1 MTRKELQN
9 FNFREFARETG
20 HSIEYV
26 KEGVRRGEIVA
37 EPYRLLGIE
46 HGQQKY
52 AYEIPGSEI
61 ARHMAPGIGVD
72 AIQNPAIRNDEIR
85 RQAAAKAARIRQ
97 DEIDAGTDANLVASR
112 ADERAARELTIR
124 AFKGGLAKDMP
135 EPSTQGFSTA
145 KPDF

>member
-1 MTRKELQN
+1 MTRKESQY
-9 FNFREFARETG
+9 FSIREFARETR
-20 HSIEYV
+20 HSVEYV
-26 KEGVRRGEIVA
+26 KDGIRSGDIAA
-37 EPYRLLGIE
+37 EPYRLLGVE

-61 ARHMAPGIGVD
+61 ARHMAPGMGVD

-124 AFKGGLAKDMP
+124 AFKGGLGKDMP